1 MQFIEDFKN
10 KSEDIKS
17 WLQKEYAS
25 LHTGKASPIILDG
38 IYVDSY
44 GSMMPIKNIASI
56 SIEDAK
62 TLRVAPWDRAMIK
75 GIEKAIA
82 DADIGLSVATDDMG
96 LRVIFPMLTEETRM
110 KLVKV
115 LKEKLEEARVS
126 VRKERER
133 INKEIDEKEKSGG
146 MSEDEKFKTRE
157 GIQKKV
163 DEVNQALEEI
173 FKKKETDVM
182 SV

>member
-1 MQFIEDFKN
+1 MQFSEEFK
-10 KSEDIKS
+10 KTAEEIKS
-17 WLQKEYAS
+17 WLSKEYMS
-25 LHTGKASPIILDG
+25 LHTGKASPQILDG

-44 GSMMPIKNIASI
+44 GSMTPIKNVSSI

-62 TLRVAPWDRAMIK
+62 TLRVAPWDKSLIK
-75 GIEKAIA
+75 SVEKAIVS
-82 DADIGLSVATDDMG
+82 ADIGLSVASDDLG
-96 LRVIFPMLTEETRM
+96 LRVIFPMLTTETRT
-110 KLVKV
+110 KLVKI

-133 INKEIDEKEKSGG
+133 LNKEIDEKEKSGG
-146 MSEDEKFKTRE
+146 MSEDEKFGFKE
-157 GIQKKV
+157 AIQKKV
-163 DEVNQALEEI
+163 EETNNELDSL